1 MYSDTSKVP
10 CQTTGLFYFPIL
22 PLRTSFPKHRFVLN
36 TFIWQTRRF
45 LACKGGNHVS
55 GGGYSHIIV
64 NQMIRENL
72 ISVSLITAA
81 DPSHSFR
88 MTPYCPL
95 SF

>member
-1 MYSDTSKVP
+1 MTDKTLV
-10 CQTTGLFYFPIL
+10 
-22 PLRTSFPKHRFVLN
+22 
-36 TFIWQTRRF
+36 
-45 LACKGGNHVS
+45 CKKGNHVS
-55 GGGYSHIIV
+55 GEGYSHVIM

-88 MTPYCPL
+88 MTPYRPL